1 MRSIFALART
11 RLAQGTAAGFY
22 GLGVQLLVQ
31 LVSVPVLVHSWGV
44 AGYGA
49 WVLLFSVPSLLAM
62 ADLGLTTAGA
72 NAMIEAVAKGDRPHA
87 ARIHM
92 ALRLITAL
100 TGLFLLALAAL
111 FIFGLSPGALDFGEA
126 MPREVAAPT
135 AMLLC
140 LYGFLALVNGV
151 TLAGFRAADAFASS
165 GMLYQSVVLVE
176 AATALGLALAGGS
189 PVEVALAYLLVRLAG
204 TLVMSRV
211 LRRTAPWLAGSRWS
225 IDLAEVKSLLR
236 PALAALVLPG
246 AHAVAIQ
253 GSVMAI
259 GAVGG
264 PAAIPAFSVVRT
276 LSRTALQF
284 AFRFNVASMPRYTVF
299 AAQGNRERA
308 SQLILLNLGIAAL
321 LVIPAALGLLLL
333 GRPFIHLWTGGLVV
347 PSFALLAMM
356 VLSMLANAAWI
367 PLSNLVLSINRH
379 GLYAYHFLIAAA
391 LSVALGALLVKDHG
405 ALGMAWALLGLELA
419 MILRTWQIA
428 RRLGML
434 HRADLAGASRNLI
447 AELREGRTSLKDS
460 AP

>member
-1 MRSIFALART
+1 MRSILDLART

-49 WVLLFSVPSLLAM
+49 WVMLFAVPSLLAM

-72 NAMIEAVAKGDRPHA
+72 NAMTEAAAKGDRPRA

-100 TGLFLLALAAL
+100 TGLALLALAAA
-111 FIFGLSPGALDFGEA
+111 FIYGLAPGALDFGRA
-126 MPREVAAPT
+126 MPRDVAAPT

-140 LYGFLALVNGV
+140 LYGFLALLNGV

-165 GMLYQSVVLVE
+165 GMLYQTVVLVE
-176 AATALGLALAGGS
+176 AVVALSLALAGCS
-189 PVEVALAYLLVRLAG
+189 PVAVALAYLLARLAG
-204 TLVMSRV
+204 TAVLSLV
-211 LRRTAPWLAGSRWS
+211 LKRTAAWLSTSWT
-225 IDLAEVKSLLR
+225 IDWGEVKALIR

-253 GSVMAI
+253 GSVVAI

-264 PAAIPAFSVVRT
+264 PAAVPAFSVVRT

-299 AAQGNRERA
+299 VAQGNRERA
-308 SQLILLNLGIAAL
+308 SQLVLLNLGVAAL
-321 LVIPAALGLLLL
+321 LVVPAALGLLLL
-333 GRPFIHLWTGGLVV
+333 GRPFIDLWTGGLVV
-347 PSFALLAMM
+347 PSFALLA
-356 VLSMLANAAWI
+356 VLVLTMLADAAWI

-379 GLYAYHFLIAAA
+379 GLYTYHFLIAAA
-391 LSVALGALLVKDHG
+391 LSVALGALLVKDMG
-405 ALGMAWALLGLELA
+405 ALGMAWALLGLELV
-419 MILRTWQIA
+419 MVLRTWQIA

-447 AELREGRTSLKDS
+447 AELRERRTSLKDS

>member
-1 MRSIFALART
+1 MRRILDLART

-49 WVLLFSVPSLLAM
+49 WVMLFAVPSLLAM

-72 NAMIEAVAKGDRPHA
+72 NAMTEAAAKGDRPRA

-100 TGLFLLALAAL
+100 TGVTLLTLAAM
-111 FIFGLSPGALDFGEA
+111 FIYVLAPGALDFGQA

-135 AMLLC
+135 ALLLC
-140 LYGFLALVNGV
+140 LYGFLALLNGV

-165 GMLYQSVVLVE
+165 GMLYQTVVLVE
-176 AATALGLALAGGS
+176 ALVALGIAIAGGS
-189 PVEVALAYLLVRLAG
+189 PVAVALAYLLARLAG
-204 TLVMSRV
+204 TVVLSLV
-211 LRRTAPWLAGSRWS
+211 LKRTAPWLRTSWA
-225 IDLAEVKSLLR
+225 IDRAEVKALIR

-253 GSVMAI
+253 GSVVAI

-299 AAQGNRERA
+299 VAQGNRERA
-308 SQLILLNLGIAAL
+308 SQLVLLNLGVAAL
-321 LVIPAALGLLLL
+321 LVVPAALGLLLL
-333 GRPFIHLWTGGLVV
+333 GRPFIALWTGGLVV
-347 PSFALLAMM
+347 PSFALLA
-356 VLSMLANAAWI
+356 VLVLAMLADAAWI
-367 PLSNLVLSINRH
+367 PLSNLVLSVNRH
-379 GLYAYHFLIAAA
+379 GLYTYHFLVAAA
-391 LSVALGALLVKDHG
+391 LSVALGALLVTDMG
-405 ALGMAWALLGLELA
+405 ALGMAWALLAMELV
-419 MILRTWQIA
+419 MVLRTWQVA

-434 HRADLAGASRNLI
+434 GRADLKEASRNLI
-447 AELREGRTSLKDS
+447 AELRAGRTSLKDS

>member
-1 MRSIFALART
+1 MRSLLALART

-49 WVLLFSVPSLLAM
+49 WVMLFAVPSLLAM

-72 NAMIEAVAKGDRPHA
+72 NAMTEAAARGDRPRA

-100 TGLFLLALAAL
+100 TGLALLALAAL
-111 FIFGLSPGALDFGEA
+111 FIFGAHPQALDFAGA
-126 MPREVAAPT
+126 MPREQAAPT

-176 AATALGLALAGGS
+176 AVIALAVALSGGS
-189 PVEVALAYLLVRLAG
+189 PAAVALAYLLARLAG
-204 TLVMSRV
+204 TLVLSLV
-211 LRRTAPWLAGSRWS
+211 LRRMAPWLGGTWA
-225 IDLAEVKSLLR
+225 IDLGEVKALLR

-253 GSVMAI
+253 GSVVAI
-259 GAVGG
+259 GALGG
-264 PAAIPAFSVVRT
+264 PAAVPAFSVVRT

-299 AAQGNRERA
+299 VAQENRERA
-308 SQLILLNLGIAAL
+308 SQLVLLNLGVAAL
-321 LVIPAALGLLLL
+321 LVVPAALGLLVL
-333 GRPFIHLWTGGLVV
+333 GRPFIELWTGGLVT
-347 PSFALLAMM
+347 PSFTLLALM
-356 VLSMLANAAWI
+356 VAAMLADAAWI

-379 GLYAYHFLIAAA
+379 GLYTYHFLGAAA
-391 LSVALGALLVKDHG
+391 LSVALGAWLVESLG
-405 ALGMAWALLGLELA
+405 AEGMAWAMLALELA
-419 MILRTWQIA
+419 MVLRTWQVA
-428 RRLGML
+428 RNLGML
-434 HRADLAGASRNLI
+434 NRAELAQARRGLI
-447 AELREGRTSLKDS
+447 AELLARRTSLKNR

>member
-1 MRSIFALART
+1 MRSILGLART

-49 WVLLFSVPSLLAM
+49 WVLLFAVPSLLAM

-72 NAMIEAVAKGDRPHA
+72 NAMTEAAAKGDRPRA

-100 TGLFLLALAAL
+100 TGLGLLALAGG
-111 FIFGLSPGALDFGEA
+111 FIFGLAPDALDFGEA
-126 MPREVAAPT
+126 MPREIAAPT

-140 LYGFLALVNGV
+140 LYGFLALLNGV

-165 GMLYQSVVLVE
+165 GMLYQTMVLVE
-176 AATALGLALAGGS
+176 AAAALGMAVAGAG
-189 PVEVALAYLLVRLAG
+189 PIAVALAYLLARLAG
-204 TLVMSRV
+204 TIV
-211 LRRTAPWLAGSRWS
+211 LSLALYRTAPWLSTRWA
-225 IDLAEVKSLLR
+225 IDRTEVSALLR

-253 GSVMAI
+253 GSVVAI

-299 AAQGNRERA
+299 VAQGNRERA
-308 SQLILLNLGIAAL
+308 SQLVVLNLGVAAL
-321 LVIPAALGLLLL
+321 LVVPAALGLLLL

-347 PSFALLAMM
+347 PSFALLA
-356 VLSMLANAAWI
+356 VLVMAMLADAAWI
-367 PLSNLVLSINRH
+367 PLSNLVLSVNRH
-379 GLYAYHFLIAAA
+379 GLYTYHFLVAAA
-391 LSVALGALLVKDHG
+391 LSVALGALLVKDVG
-405 ALGMAWALLGLELA
+405 ALGMAWALLAMELA
-419 MILRTWQIA
+419 MALRTWQVA

-434 HRADLAGASRNLI
+434 KRAELASASRSLI
-447 AELREGRTSLKDS
+447 AELRAGRTPLKDS